1 MSLRRQVSP
10 VMWELSLEEETLAG
24 HMEATLERDRLNVWA
39 AVGREDGAQ
48 PHPGRCQAQ
57 PLSWSS
63 QSKVESIWRPSL
75 FLAAG
80 PKI

>member
-10 VMWELSLEEETLAG
+10 VRWELSLEEETLAG

-39 AVGREDGAQ
+39 AVGREVGAQ

-57 PLSWSS
+57 PLIILVLTEQSREHLEAFVVSS
-63 QSKVESIWRPSL
+63 SRT
-75 FLAAG
+75 
-80 PKI
+80 